1 MIAESRADGS
11 EPPGFRLEWERC
23 WRQMPDKLLFL
34 ALLAAWLLFFH
45 FWGNSTLGYA
55 HTPSLFSWLENMY
68 RGSVDDE
75 HGRLIPFVVLVLF
88 WWRREELLAAPKRR
102 WWPAAGLL
110 LFALALQILSFMV
123 QQTQISAVAF
133 FVGLYA
139 LMGLVWGPRW
149 LRASFF
155 PFFLF
160 VFCVPT
166 ANLADRISFPLRLLA
181 THITSLVCHV
191 GLGINVLQEG
201 TRMFDPHGAYQ
212 YEVAAACSG
221 IRSMVATFALATIYA
236 FVKLRSPWRRLLVVF
251 SAFPLAVA
259 SNVLR
264 LISIIVSAEAFGP
277 SAGNYV
283 HKNNGLSLLPYA
295 VAMGGILLVGYWLRE
310 DRTPRPAIE
319 QPILAGAQPKL

>member
-1 MIAESRADGS
+1 MIAETRADGR

-23 WRQMPDKLLFL
+23 WRQLPDKPLFF
-34 ALLAAWLLFFH
+34 ALLAAWVLLFQ
-45 FWGNSTLGYA
+45 FWGNCTLGYA
-55 HTPSLFSWLENMY
+55 RTPSLFGWLENMY
-68 RGSVDDE
+68 RSSVDDE
-75 HGRLIPFVVLVLF
+75 HGILIPFVVLFLF
-88 WWRREELLAAPKRR
+88 WWKRKELLAVPKRR

-110 LFALALQILSFMV
+110 LLALALQILSFMV

-139 LMGLVWGPRW
+139 LMGLTWGPQW

-160 VFCVPT
+160 VFCVPM
-166 ANLADRISFPLRLLA
+166 ANLADRISIPLRLLA
-181 THITSLVCHV
+181 THITSVVCRA
-191 GLGINVLQEG
+191 GLGINVLEEG
-201 TRMFDPHGAYQ
+201 TLIFDSHGAYQ

-221 IRSMVATFALATIYA
+221 IRSLLATLALATIYA
-236 FVKLRSPWRRLLVVF
+236 FVILKTPWRRLLVIF

-264 LISIIVSAEAFGP
+264 LTSIIVSAEAFGQ

-283 HKNNGLSLLPYA
+283 HKNGWLSLLPYA
-295 VAMGGILLVGYWLRE
+295 VAMGGIWLVGRWLRE
-310 DRTPRPAIE
+310 DRTRRPAIE
-319 QPILAGAQPKL
+319 QTVLAGAELNS